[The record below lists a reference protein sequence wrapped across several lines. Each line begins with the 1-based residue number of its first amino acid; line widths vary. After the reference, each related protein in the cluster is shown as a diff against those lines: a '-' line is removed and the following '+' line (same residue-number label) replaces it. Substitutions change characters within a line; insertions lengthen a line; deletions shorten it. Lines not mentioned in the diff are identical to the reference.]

1 MVGGKGERLVA
12 RGSDWWG
19 VTGGDGELLVLRG
32 SVWWRGG
39 VIGGEGE

>member
-1 MVGGKGERLVA
+1 
-12 RGSDWWG
+12 